1 MEQSEV
7 YEINSLFDDRQYL
20 WKFEQLLKG
29 SDYIK
34 DMTIKFKEDSA
45 YIYGDRIKCEDTMN
59 FRERSTID
67 TEEIL
72 TFIKELVKKKLAEV
86 TAKFESYKLIRE

>member
-7 YEINSLFDDRQYL
+7 YEINILFDDMQYL

-34 DMTIKFKEDSA
+34 DMTIKFKANSS
-45 YIYGDRIKCEDTMN
+45 YIYGDRLKCEDTMD
-59 FRERSTID
+59 FQERSTID

-72 TFIKELVKKKLAEV
+72 TFIKGVVQKKLTEV

>member
-1 MEQSEV
+1 M
-7 YEINSLFDDRQYL
+7 QYL
-20 WKFEQLLKG
+20 WKLEELLER

-34 DMTIKFKEDSA
+34 DMTFRFKEDTE
-45 YIYGDRIKCEDTMN
+45 YIYRDSVVYEDTIN